1 MTGNLDEALEE
12 LIVEA
17 LPGLFG
23 GASPAVELEISSD
36 LFEIDPA
43 STDAAA
49 SEPRPDDRTD
59 EFPFDPDNPAGPYTL
74 SQPPYPGPRRVR
86 LATDS
91 GDRVALRESEV
102 IWDEIDP
109 RVFDEIVSIV
119 DIQIGRLARRL
130 ADHNIELILSDGSRK
145 FIAEKG
151 YDPIYGAR
159 PLKRVIQQYI
169 ENPLSLEILK
179 GNIAE
184 ETRVIAEVQGEQIVF
199 QH

>member
-1 MTGNLDEALEE
+1 MPEFLNRIDETIIFHSLTLDE
-12 LIVEA
+12 V
-17 LPGLFG
+17 
-23 GASPAVELEISSD
+23 
-36 LFEIDPA
+36 
-43 STDAAA
+43 
-49 SEPRPDDRTD
+49 
-59 EFPFDPDNPAGPYTL
+59 
-74 SQPPYPGPRRVR
+74 
-86 LATDS
+86 
-91 GDRVALRESEV
+91 
-102 IWDEIDP
+102 
-109 RVFDEIVSIV
+109 VSIV

-159 PLKRVIQQYI
+159 PLRRVIQQYI